1 MFVKPYKYQMIF
13 VTLNALSA
21 AMILFNF
28 TVSIPM
34 RIAFMLVGVVIAI
47 IVNKSMK
54 HVKEKIGKNE
64 I

>member
-1 MFVKPYKYQMIF
+1 MIF

-47 IVNKSMK
+47 IVNKSMR
-54 HVKEKIGKNE
+54 HVKEKIDKNE